1 MSATDATYYVRRMI
15 DREGPDAERSMERL
29 EAKYGI
35 GFWTL
40 DHFRRRKA
48 KTCDVALK
56 QRIQAAFVDHC
67 GRQAAKLIAEAE
79 TAQKVRPN
87 DDVADI
93 ENQIR
98 ALAARLEA
106 AKGASKADAQLTNI
120 ARQFGQGD

>member
-15 DREGPDAERSMERL
+15 EREGPDAERSMERL

-48 KTCDVALK
+48 KTCDVALF

-67 GRQAAKLIAEAE
+67 GRQQNSLQRPKRLKRCGQMTMWQTLKIKFALWRLDWKLR
-79 TAQKVRPN
+79 K
-87 DDVADI
+87 
-93 ENQIR
+93 
-98 ALAARLEA
+98 ALR
-106 AKGASKADAQLTNI
+106 KQTRN
-120 ARQFGQGD
+120 